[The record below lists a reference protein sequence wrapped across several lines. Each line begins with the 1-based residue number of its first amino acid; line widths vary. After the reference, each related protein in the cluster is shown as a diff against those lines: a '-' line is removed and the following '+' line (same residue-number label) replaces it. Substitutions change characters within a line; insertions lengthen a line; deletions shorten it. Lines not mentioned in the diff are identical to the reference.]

1 MEKKRNIKEKAR
13 LVFIREKASQAK
25 EKSRHKHLV
34 PGPFTVI
41 DGARG
46 IEHHDP
52 EPEENSS
59 AIDRIDHK
67 TISTL
72 SRAEMAV
79 RYARHQQQRNASHR
93 ETHSEPE
100 PEAAPEAG
108 ENNAEMRLTMRRI
121 SKPASPQ
128 DLMREEAVRDYKAKQ
143 RQKEYATSTPEAE
156 TLHSPEKADRPYRK
170 TRETAPARRSSRQQS
185 SWHKQAPRPKAQ
197 TYREQGRRLARG
209 TAIKETVQ
217 KHSRRDRRLRKL
229 KAAVERAARA
239 STRSALAAGGLLLL
253 ILPLLLLFGAV
264 GALFG
269 SSGDWEKAPVSDE
282 VKAYAGLIQLYA
294 AEHGIPEYTEL
305 IMAVMMQESGGQG
318 KDPMQAS
325 ESAYNTR
332 YPNGPGGIT
341 DPEYSINVGIQAL
354 ADVITRAG
362 VNSPIDIE
370 NICLAL
376 QGYNFGPGYI
386 SWALNHYGGYSKEN
400 ALEFSQLMAAQLG
413 WTSYGDAQYADHVLR
428 YYPMSG
434 AVLGGNSALA
444 YVAASQVGSTGGQ
457 TYWSWYGYNYRVEW
471 CACFVSWCASQCGVL
486 DIDIPK
492 FAYCPSGVEWFKDK
506 GAWQDRYYTPSP
518 GDIIF
523 FDWLMDGARDGLAD
537 HVGMVERIED
547 NIVYTIEGNVNDR
560 CVHGQYHLGAAEILG
575 YWITQ

>member
-93 ETHSEPE
+93 ETQFEPK
-100 PEAAPEAG
+100 PEAA
-108 ENNAEMRLTMRRI
+108 
-121 SKPASPQ
+121 
-128 DLMREEAVRDYKAKQ
+128 
-143 RQKEYATSTPEAE
+143 PEAE

-170 TRETAPARRSSRQQS
+170 TRETAPARRPSRQQS
-185 SWHKQAPRPKAQ
+185 SWHKQAPSPKAQ
-197 TYREQGRRLARG
+197 THREQGRRLAQG
-209 TAIKETVQ
+209 TAIRETVQ
-217 KHSRRDRRLRKL
+217 KQSRRDRRLRKL

-239 STRSALAAGGLLLL
+239 STRSALAAGGGLLLL

-269 SSGDWEKAPVSDE
+269 GSGDLEKAPVSDE

-294 AEHGIPEYTEL
+294 AEQGIPEYTEL

-318 KDPMQAS
+318 NDPMQAS
-325 ESAYNTR
+325 ECAFNTK
-332 YPNGPGGIT
+332 YPNTPGGIT
-341 DPEYSINVGIQAL
+341 DPEYSIAVGIQNL
-354 ADVITRAG
+354 AACLSQAG
-362 VNSPIDIE
+362 ADSPEDIDRVS
-370 NICLAL
+370 LAL
-376 QGYNFGPGYI
+376 QGYNFGSGYI
-386 SWALNHYGGYSKEN
+386 SWALANYGCYSELN
-400 ALEFSQLMAAQLG
+400 ALEFSAMMAQRLG
-413 WTSYGDAQYADHVLR
+413 WPSYGDPYYVQHVMR
-428 YYPMSG
+428 YY
-434 AVLGGNSALA
+434 ATECL
-444 YVAASQVGSTGGQ
+444 
-457 TYWSWYGYNYRVEW
+457 
-471 CACFVSWCASQCGVL
+471 
-486 DIDIPK
+486 
-492 FAYCPSGVEWFKDK
+492 
-506 GAWQDRYYTPSP
+506 
-518 GDIIF
+518 
-523 FDWLMDGARDGLAD
+523 
-537 HVGMVERIED
+537 
-547 NIVYTIEGNVNDR
+547 
-560 CVHGQYHLGAAEILG
+560 
-575 YWITQ
+575 